1 MTAEATPSFVATKR
15 DHFSAICRIVAIIPL
30 LLIGACSSTTSTS
43 DTDQR
48 STASSSR
55 PAPGKGSTETANEPA
70 TDKYTQTWTKSYST
84 TTCEDWQD
92 AMTQAQTWA
101 AAADILTSGRN
112 KIDGGTGL
120 PSDSL
125 ITSFRDDISEGCAA
139 DVPGLIITD
148 VAYGVYTIG
157 HDQYGP

>member
-1 MTAEATPSFVATKR
+1 MTAEATPFVVATNR
-15 DHFSAICRIVAIIPL
+15 GRITAIGGIVAIITL
-30 LLIGACSSTTSTS
+30 LVLGGCSSTPSTS
-43 DTDQR
+43 DTDQH
-48 STASSSR
+48 SMTSSSR
-55 PAPGKGSTETANEPA
+55 SAPAKGSNETADEAA
-70 TDKYTQTWTKSYST
+70 TDKYTQTWPKTYST

-112 KIDGGTGL
+112 TIDGGTGL
-120 PSDSL
+120 PPDSL
-125 ITSFRDDISEGCAA
+125 ITSFRDDISEGCAT
-139 DVPGLIITD
+139 DVPGLIVTD